1 MFNDVVSDV
10 SYAGS
15 AMRGEI
21 LGLERRRFWSDEDK
35 LEIVTS
41 VGIGGAT
48 VTQVAQRHEITRQQI
63 YAWRHELKKK
73 GLWSPDTGALF
84 FPVDIPVVTG
94 VPVLELSAVDTP
106 PPTAMELRLRN
117 GRCLHFDSTVD
128 LAALTAMIRAVEAA

>member
-10 SYAGS
+10 SYMGS

-21 LGLERRRFWSDEDK
+21 LGLERRRYWSDEDK

-73 GLWSPDTGALF
+73 GLWSPDAGALF
-84 FPVDIPVVTG
+84 FPLDIPVPGGIPAPLPSVA
-94 VPVLELSAVDTP
+94 EEA
-106 PPTAMELRLRN
+106 PPTVVELRLRG
-117 GRCLHFDSTVD
+117 GRCLHFDSTMD
-128 LAALTAMIRAVEAA
+128 PAALTSLIRAVEAA